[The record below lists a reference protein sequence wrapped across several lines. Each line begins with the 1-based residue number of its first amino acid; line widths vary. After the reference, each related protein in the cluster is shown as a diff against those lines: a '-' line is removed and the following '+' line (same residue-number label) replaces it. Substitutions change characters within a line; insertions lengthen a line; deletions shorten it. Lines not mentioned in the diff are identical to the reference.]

1 MPPPDY
7 LCLATAWWQFL
18 LLPVHRVMGP
28 VHGAIVNWCG
38 HRYGYRNYATNDPSR
53 NLLPFDFLT
62 LGELF
67 QNNHHRAPGR
77 LNFAARR
84 FEFDPTFAVLR
95 FVARTGA
102 LRLHPTALE
111 VLT

>member
-1 MPPPDY
+1 M
-7 LCLATAWWQFL
+7 
-18 LLPVHRVMGP
+18 
-28 VHGAIVNWCG
+28 
-38 HRYGYRNYATNDPSR
+38 
-53 NLLPFDFLT
+53 

-77 LNFAARR
+77 LNFAARG

-95 FVARTGA
+95 LVAQTGA

>member
-1 MPPPDY
+1 M
-7 LCLATAWWQFL
+7 
-18 LLPVHRVMGP
+18 
-28 VHGAIVNWCG
+28 
-38 HRYGYRNYATNDPSR
+38 
-53 NLLPFDFLT
+53 

-95 FVARTGA
+95 VLAWAGA
-102 LRLHPTALE
+102 IRLRPAALE
-111 VLT
+111 VSS